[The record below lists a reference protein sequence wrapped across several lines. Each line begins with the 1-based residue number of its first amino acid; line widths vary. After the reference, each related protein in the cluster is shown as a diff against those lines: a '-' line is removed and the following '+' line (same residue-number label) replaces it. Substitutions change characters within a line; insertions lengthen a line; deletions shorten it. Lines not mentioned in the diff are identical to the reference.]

1 MKVGEWI
8 NGLGGHFSNAGTIYP
23 LQNHV
28 QLKSIKFEF
37 NTSQRYDAISNQC
50 NENICSR
57 KQMIISIKQQSWR
70 TYLLI

>member
-1 MKVGEWI
+1 MPLGMTQGEWI

-23 LQNHV
+23 LQNHT

-37 NTSQRYDAISNQC
+37 NAFQRYDVISNQC

-57 KQMIISIKQQSWR
+57 TQVIVSKK
-70 TYLLI
+70 